1 MRNESINVGVLFYSE
16 QEHSAKFKIIPD
28 SSFKIRGLAINNYQK
43 DLFQTTMKYLKF
55 SLSNLN
61 SDFSVQ
67 LLDSTIEHELPEQV
81 RFSKPK
87 PIVTTNEKMLFN
99 QIVTEYVGDEY
110 FKKTDEATILT
121 PKEQMINLLEKNKL
135 LGNKIRKNVK
145 IRPAKSVEMK
155 FNIDFVYGEQESLN
169 LIDSSPIKES
179 ALDDWYLKMVM
190 FSSRYNKDSSI
201 ILLNDS
207 TNAMSTNKKVS
218 QMISDLQIDSR
229 IRSIDINKSSSIEA
243 LINNISSTGM
253 DSQQLDGLIN
263 RNHLMIS

>member
-1 MRNESINVGVLFYSE
+1 MAKRQRYQFSIISYNQNSMRNESINVGVLFYSE

-121 PKEQMINLLEKNKL
+121 PKDK
-135 LGNKIRKNVK
+135 
-145 IRPAKSVEMK
+145 
-155 FNIDFVYGEQESLN
+155 
-169 LIDSSPIKES
+169 
-179 ALDDWYLKMVM
+179 
-190 FSSRYNKDSSI
+190 
-201 ILLNDS
+201 
-207 TNAMSTNKKVS
+207 
-218 QMISDLQIDSR
+218 
-229 IRSIDINKSSSIEA
+229 
-243 LINNISSTGM
+243 
-253 DSQQLDGLIN
+253 
-263 RNHLMIS
+263 